1 MRCPKC
7 GYFSFDHLES
17 CRKCKKNIM
26 DTAMELNGTM
36 YNVIPPSFLKI
47 VMDDDSDAASDEGQ
61 WVEGAESNSADALE
75 SETTLFA
82 EGVFEPSGQAV
93 DAASEGEDDLDGVDL
108 EEALGTDS
116 RQYLEAVPDASDSD
130 DEVREPP
137 PMNFGDLDITDLAPP
152 TQDESMEK
160 EPALAL
166 ADGSS
171 QEAGVAGDG
180 QEKKAK
186 SSGLADLQLDGLNL
200 DKRSLTTG
208 AMGKRNLQDVKTGT
222 ALDKFDIDL
231 GDLFDDPKDTQ
242 SK

>member
-7 GYFSFDHLES
+7 GYISFDHLES

-36 YNVIPPSFLKI
+36 YNVIPPTFLKI
-47 VMDDDSDAASDEGQ
+47 VIDDEVNTPDDEGH
-61 WVEGAESNSADALE
+61 WMEGAENNDVDALE
-75 SETTLFA
+75 SETTLFTEGADA
-82 EGVFEPSGQAV
+82 EGFV
-93 DAASEGEDDLDGVDL
+93 SEEDDLDGVDL

-116 RQYLEAVPDASDSD
+116 RQYLEAVPDES
-130 DEVREPP
+130 EGEEREPP

-152 TQDESMEK
+152 EQDDGIEK
-160 EPALAL
+160 EPALAMG
-166 ADGSS
+166 DESS
-171 QEAGVAGDG
+171 QQAGLGEEG

-186 SSGLADLQLDGLNL
+186 PLGLADLQLDGLNL

-208 AMGKRNLQDVKTGT
+208 TMGKRNLQDVKTGT

-231 GDLFDDPKDTQ
+231 GNIFGDPKNPQD
-242 SK
+242 K